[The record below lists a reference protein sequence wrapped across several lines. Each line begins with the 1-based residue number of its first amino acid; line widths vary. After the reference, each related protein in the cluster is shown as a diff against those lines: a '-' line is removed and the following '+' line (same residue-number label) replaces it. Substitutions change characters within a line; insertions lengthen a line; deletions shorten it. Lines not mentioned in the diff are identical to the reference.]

1 MKFIAYYDSPLGKI
15 TLAGDGVGL
24 CGLWFEGEKY
34 YAHALAMGSTDGKFC
49 ARDIATKTDT
59 AAREGCYE
67 KSCTLE
73 ANGTADE
80 KRGSADLLAKE
91 QRAASKTQ
99 RDIMAQEKSAK
110 SDFAA
115 KAASNADEKD
125 NTHDFAVEITSG
137 VDVKFCAR
145 TLIASEKF
153 CERDFAT
160 QGASKKSHA
169 TDLSAQSAGEKSCEN
184 EQGAC
189 PKEKN
194 LAVFDQTKRWLDLYF
209 SGREPGF
216 TPALNPVGSAFRRAV
231 WEILLKI
238 PYGKTTTYGQ
248 IAREIGAARG
258 LAKMSAQAVGGAVGH
273 NEISIIIPCH
283 RVIGAHG
290 NLTGYAGGID
300 RKIKLL
306 QLEGVDMRGLFTP
319 PNSTAP

>member
-15 TLAGDGVGL
+15 TLAGDEAGL

-34 YAHALAMGSTDGKFC
+34 YAHALAASG
-49 ARDIATKTDT
+49 
-59 AAREGCYE
+59 
-67 KSCTLE
+67 
-73 ANGTADE
+73 ADK
-80 KRGSADLLAKE
+80 KRGDDDLLAEE
-91 QRAASKTQ
+91 QHAASETQ
-99 RDIMAQEKSAK
+99 RDFTARKKSAK
-110 SDFAA
+110 SDFAT
-115 KAASNADEKD
+115 KATDGADEKY
-125 NTHDFAVEITSG
+125 NA
-137 VDVKFCAR
+137 
-145 TLIASEKF
+145 
-153 CERDFAT
+153 RDFAA
-160 QGASKKSHA
+160 QDASKKSYA
-169 TDLSAQSAGEKSCEN
+169 TDLSAQSASEKFCANKQSGYFE
-184 EQGAC
+184 ER
-189 PKEKN
+189 N

-216 TPALNPVGSAFRRAV
+216 TPALNPAGSAFRRAV

-248 IAREIGAARG
+248 IAREIAAARG

-290 NLTGYAGGID
+290 SLTGYAGGID

-319 PNSTAP
+319 AKGTAL

>member
-15 TLAGDGVGL
+15 TLAGDEAGL

-73 ANGTADE
+73 ANGAANE

-91 QRAASKTQ
+91 QYGASETQ
-99 RDIMAQEKSAK
+99 RDFAALKK
-110 SDFAA
+110 SDIAA
-115 KAASNADEKD
+115 EAASSADEKD

-137 VDVKFCAR
+137 ADVKFCAR
-145 TLIASEKF
+145 TLIESEKF
-153 CERDFAT
+153 CTNE
-160 QGASKKSHA
+160 Q
-169 TDLSAQSAGEKSCEN
+169 N
-184 EQGAC
+184 EQGGYFE
-189 PKEKN
+189 EKN

-248 IAREIGAARG
+248 IAREIAAARG

-290 NLTGYAGGID
+290 SLTGYAGGID

-306 QLEGVDMRGLFTP
+306 KLEGVDVRGLFTP
-319 PNSTAP
+319 SNSTAP

>member
-1 MKFIAYYDSPLGKI
+1 MKFISYYDSPLGKI
-15 TLAGDGVGL
+15 TLAGDEAGL

-34 YAHALAMGSTDGKFC
+34 YAHALAASG
-49 ARDIATKTDT
+49 
-59 AAREGCYE
+59 
-67 KSCTLE
+67 
-73 ANGTADE
+73 AD
-80 KRGSADLLAKE
+80 KKQSSADLLTKK
-91 QRAASKTQ
+91 QHTASETQ
-99 RDIMAQEKSAK
+99 RNFAALKKSEK

-115 KAASNADEKD
+115 KATNGADEKY
-125 NTHDFAVEITSG
+125 NARDFAAEAESG
-137 VDVKFCAR
+137 TDVKFCAYEQ
-145 TLIASEKF
+145 SGYFK
-153 CERDFAT
+153 ER
-160 QGASKKSHA
+160 
-169 TDLSAQSAGEKSCEN
+169 
-184 EQGAC
+184 
-189 PKEKN
+189 N

-216 TPALNPVGSAFRRAV
+216 TPALNPAGSAFRRAV

-248 IAREIGAARG
+248 IAREIAAARG

>member
-15 TLAGDGVGL
+15 TLAGDGAGL

-34 YAHALAMGSTDGKFC
+34 YAHALAASSTDGKFC
-49 ARDIATKTDT
+49 ARDIAAKTD
-59 AAREGCYE
+59 AAAGEGCCE
-67 KSCTLE
+67 KGHALE
-73 ANGTADE
+73 AKSGADK
-80 KRGSADLLAKE
+80 KRGSADLLVKE
-91 QRAASKTQ
+91 QHVVSETQ
-99 RDIMAQEKSAK
+99 RDFAALKKSEK

-115 KAASNADEKD
+115 EAASGTD
-125 NTHDFAVEITSG
+125 G
-137 VDVKFCAR
+137 KFCAH
-145 TLIASEKF
+145 TLVESEKF
-153 CERDFAT
+153 CERDFAA
-160 QGASKKSHA
+160 QGASKKSYA
-169 TDLSAQSAGEKSCEN
+169 TDLPAQSASEKFYIN
-184 EQGAC
+184 EQGGYFE
-189 PKEKN
+189 EKN
-194 LAVFDQTKRWLDLYF
+194 LAVFDQTRRWLDLYF

-216 TPALNPVGSAFRRAV
+216 TPALNPAGSAFRRAV

-248 IAREIGAARG
+248 IAREIAAARG
-258 LAKMSAQAVGGAVGH
+258 LAKMSAQAIGGAVGH

>member
-1 MKFIAYYDSPLGKI
+1 MKFIAYYDSPLGEI
-15 TLAGDGVGL
+15 TLAGDEAGL

-34 YAHALAMGSTDGKFC
+34 YAHALAASG
-49 ARDIATKTDT
+49 
-59 AAREGCYE
+59 
-67 KSCTLE
+67 
-73 ANGTADE
+73 AD
-80 KRGSADLLAKE
+80 KKQGSADLLAKE
-91 QRAASKTQ
+91 QYGASETQ
-99 RDIMAQEKSAK
+99 RDFATLKKSKK

-115 KAASNADEKD
+115 KATDGADKKY
-125 NTHDFAVEITSG
+125 NTRDFAEVTSSTDG
-137 VDVKFCAR
+137 KFCAR

-153 CERDFAT
+153 CARDFAAQDT
-160 QGASKKSHA
+160 SKKSHA
-169 TDLSAQSAGEKSCEN
+169 TNLSEQSASEKFYVN
-184 EQGAC
+184 EQGGYF
-189 PKEKN
+189 EERN
-194 LAVFDQTKRWLDLYF
+194 LAVFDQTRRWLDLYF

-216 TPALNPVGSAFRRAV
+216 TPALNPAGSAFRRAV

-248 IAREIGAARG
+248 IAREIAAARG

-306 QLEGVDMRGLFTP
+306 KLEGVDMQGLFTP
-319 PNSTAP
+319 AKGTAL